1 MKSAILALSSLA
13 VVTTSAFV
21 VVRPASTVSVE
32 FRLYDADPIV
42 SPFDNNNNDDD
53 SNGDAVAT
61 TTTTS
66 DPSEAVKIEGPLD
79 LTWENVDLVLEEMRP
94 FLIQDGGN
102 VAISDIDGPVV
113 KLELQV
119 RMVPIMIS
127 YHMIFQSRK
136 SNHKYS
142 HSLFCVVFRA
152 PAELVLRRRKP

>member
-1 MKSAILALSSLA
+1 MKSAILALTSLA

-21 VVRPASTVSVE
+21 VVRPPASTVASVE

-42 SPFDNNNNDDD
+42 SPFDNSDDNT
-53 SNGDAVAT
+53 NGDAVAT
-61 TTTTS
+61 TAT

-119 RMVPIMIS
+119 RTNEYI
-127 YHMIFQSRK
+127 
-136 SNHKYS
+136 
-142 HSLFCVVFRA
+142 LF
-152 PAELVLRRRKP
+152 